1 MEGHFWM
8 KRGENLCGVSDCA
21 AFPIVPT
28 PKNIEEV
35 EKEKE
40 LFQKQRNGE
49 DNNKE
54 STLTL
59 EQSLYLRKK

>member
-21 AFPIVPT
+21 SFPIVPT
-28 PKNIEEV
+28 PKNMEEE
-35 EKEKE
+35 EKEMLHQE
-40 LFQKQRNGE
+40 QQYGE
-49 DNNKE
+49 DDNKE

>member
-28 PKNIEEV
+28 PKNIEE
-35 EKEKE
+35 EEEE
-40 LFQKQRNGE
+40 LFQKLRDGE
-49 DNNKE
+49 DDNKE
-54 STLTL
+54 STLIL

>member
-1 MEGHFWM
+1 M

-28 PKNIEEV
+28 SKNTEE
-35 EKEKE
+35 EEEEKE
-40 LFQKQRNGE
+40 LFQKQRDGE